1 MVPRPWKGSPS
12 SNLLSHQGRCVQL
25 FRLHTAQDATS
36 QGMPITLWTSSL
48 FKKHFRTFIIALLML
63 KMGRLYINYVNFLSD
78 GYKVARSYKIS
89 VMQLSQL
96 FLMAIIKFLKSS
108 FCVQ

>member
-1 MVPRPWKGSPS
+1 
-12 SNLLSHQGRCVQL
+12 
-25 FRLHTAQDATS
+25 
-36 QGMPITLWTSSL
+36 
-48 FKKHFRTFIIALLML
+48 ML